1 MGTLKGKQHCRLAAM
16 QTGAPKL
23 IYTELRRLWHNPIGD
38 ESMAASWLLD
48 VPRELHLSQRVTQGC
63 LYKIAC
69 PSVRGPPRL

>member
-1 MGTLKGKQHCRLAAM
+1 M

-23 IYTELRRLWHNPIGD
+23 IYTELQRLWHILIGG
-38 ESMAASWLLD
+38 ESMAASWLLY

-63 LYKIAC
+63 PYKTAC